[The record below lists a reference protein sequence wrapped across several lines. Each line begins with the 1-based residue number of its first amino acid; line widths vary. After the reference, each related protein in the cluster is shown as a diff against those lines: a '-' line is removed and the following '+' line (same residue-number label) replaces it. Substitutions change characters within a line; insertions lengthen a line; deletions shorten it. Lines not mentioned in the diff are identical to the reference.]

1 MNHYYTEGK
10 LCKLRPMKASDVK
23 VSVDWRNDPAIRD
36 YIQGYRMPV
45 TYEMEQQWLEGF
57 LHNTNPNRVGFAIS
71 PLDSDKLLGMVFLNQ
86 INWFDRN
93 AKLGIFMAPG
103 EKRRKGFGTEACQL
117 MVDYG
122 YKTLN
127 LHRITVEIVA
137 TNDASI
143 RVFEKL
149 NFTLEGTMKEVLFA
163 NGAYHDIIIMGL
175 LNKNHQ

>member
-93 AKLGIFMAPG
+93 AKLGTIIGDTANSG
-103 EKRRKGFGTEACQL
+103 KGMGTEASQL
-117 MVDYG
+117 ICDFGFKM
-122 YKTLN
+122 LN
-127 LHRITVEIVA
+127 LHRIYVEIVA
-137 TNDASI
+137 SNTASI
-143 RVFEKL
+143 RMCEKVG
-149 NFTLEGTMKEVLFA
+149 FQKEGIIRDAFFS
-163 NGAYHDIIIMGL
+163 NGMYHDVEIMGL